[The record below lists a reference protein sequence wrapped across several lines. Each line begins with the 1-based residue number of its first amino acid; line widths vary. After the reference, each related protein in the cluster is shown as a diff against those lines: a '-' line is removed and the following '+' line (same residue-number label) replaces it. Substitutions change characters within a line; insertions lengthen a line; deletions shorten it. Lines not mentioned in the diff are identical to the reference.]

1 MRRTILFLLL
11 PLAAVAIA
19 ADPPA
24 ANRPVGYLPPHSVDL
39 LSVVPPA
46 PVEGDIRYEA
56 DRDVFRDMKPMIGG
70 PRWKLATNDVDYATP
85 ALLADFSCAAGARL
99 TPGDYPATTHL
110 LERAA
115 ADTSVANNDSK
126 NHYKRPRPYKIDD
139 GETCQAKEDLGDSFD
154 YPSGHTTAGWTYG
167 LVLAE
172 LMPERA
178 TPILA
183 RARAYGESRIVCRV
197 HTMSAVESG
206 RLGATAT
213 MMSVRAAPGYQA
225 DLAAARR
232 ELAARRSKATA
243 PDPATCQATEPLVTH
258 SVLEGLK

>member
-1 MRRTILFLLL
+1 MRQAILVLLLFLA
-11 PLAAVAIA
+11 PGAIA
-19 ADPPA
+19 ADRPA
-24 ANRPVGYLPPHSVDL
+24 GYLPPHSVDL
-39 LSVVPPA
+39 LPVLPPA

-56 DRDVFRDMKPMIGG
+56 DRDVYRDMKPMIGG
-70 PRWKLATNDVDYATP
+70 PRWKLATDDVDTKTP
-85 ALLADFSCAAGARL
+85 ALLADFSCAVGVWM
-99 TPGDYPATTHL
+99 TPAEYPATTRL

-115 ADTSVANNDSK
+115 ADASIANNDVK
-126 NHYKRPRPYKIDD
+126 EHYKRPRPYKIDD
-139 GETCQAKEDLGDSFD
+139 GETCQSKDDLGANYD
-154 YPSGHTTAGWTYG
+154 YPSGHTTLGWTFG
-167 LVLAE
+167 LILAE

-213 MMSVRAAPGYQA
+213 LVSVRATRAYQA

-232 ELAARRSKATA
+232 ELASRRSGASI
-243 PDPATCQATEPLVTH
+243 PDPASCQVTDPLVVR
-258 SVLEGLK
+258 SVLDALK